1 VAELAAQARQDS
13 KVLEHSHSPA
23 EEEWLIQMLNM
34 VEAAKR
40 LARLGLGGVGR
51 PLVDLRRR

>member
-1 VAELAAQARQDS
+1 MAELAAQARQDS

-23 EEEWLIQMLNM
+23 EEEWLVQMLNR
-34 VEAAKR
+34 VGAAKR
-40 LARLGLGGVGR
+40 LALLGLGAVGH